1 MSQELWL
8 KEKQLPTLQQL
19 KTQFIARSGMEES
32 VSNGIMVGRPF
43 GGVCISWSPDLNRL
57 ISPISNFRHKRV
69 VAVELN
75 GGSKEYLFIC
85 VYMPF
90 YNSSNRATCMTETA
104 DAISM
109 IDTIIEH
116 FPQHSIIIG
125 GDMNTEFTGVS
136 PSDKMWKELMTK

>member
-90 YNSSNRATCMTETA
+90 YNSSN
-104 DAISM
+104 
-109 IDTIIEH
+109 
-116 FPQHSIIIG
+116 
-125 GDMNTEFTGVS
+125 
-136 PSDKMWKELMTK
+136 